1 MAPSAMTLMS
11 VFFSTPSNLSLDD
24 EPSDASVA
32 LAAAGEGAGVATGRA
47 SSGLRGAGTLSLPHG
62 RGLRALACLEA
73 CGREGERD
81 KVKRIR
87 REKHSFSPPCAL
99 ASDAFLFFSSHL
111 DAAPRRRDAER
122 DGRSGGRVR
131 GGRGWARD
139 ERWSAGG
146 GEKGRRHLDFERKTT
161 ALFFVDNFCES
172 G

>member
-87 REKHSFSPPCAL
+87 REKHSFFPPLRPCFRCVSL
-99 ASDAFLFFSSHL
+99 FLFS
-111 DAAPRRRDAER
+111 PGRRA
-122 DGRSGGRVR
+122 SPQ
-131 GGRGWARD
+131 GRGEGRQKRRARPW
-139 ERWSAGG
+139 RARMG
-146 GEKGRRHLDFERKTT
+146 
-161 ALFFVDNFCES
+161 A
-172 G
+172 